1 LYLLKK
7 KHDQIR
13 EDNTRL
19 RSIITELKLQL
30 NTSESQ
36 NKDIQ
41 RQLDEIKNKK
51 TSSSELKV

>member
-1 LYLLKK
+1 MYLLKK